1 LPTQPTRK
9 SFAVNKTPSWN
20 FHGMEEVI
28 GSIPIS
34 SAKYLIQNQIL
45 RRAESKSVDA
55 GLAPIR
61 SERPSLFTRNSTTQP
76 FLRHPLDDLPV
87 DISCG
92 RCAGMPQQTL
102 HVLDRPFF

>member
-1 LPTQPTRK
+1 LPVVPVYNHCT
-9 SFAVNKTPSWN
+9 VNNLRFRSQ
-20 FHGMEEVI
+20 HGMEEVI